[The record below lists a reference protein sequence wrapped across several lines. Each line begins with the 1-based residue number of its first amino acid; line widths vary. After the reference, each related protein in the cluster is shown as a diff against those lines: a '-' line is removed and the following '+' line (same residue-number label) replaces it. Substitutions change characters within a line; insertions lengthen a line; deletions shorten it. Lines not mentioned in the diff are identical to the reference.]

1 MSVRDQIEKLKADRA
16 ERLAFVEAERD
27 EQELKDRQK
36 LDELEAE
43 HGSERIG
50 FVEAERHIPGFPVLV
65 IVRMPSEAKFKRYQD
80 RVAKKEDGADI
91 IRASTELGLSC
102 VLYPERD
109 ILQKFDAELPGI
121 AVAAGGKAAQMCGA
135 KIEALGKK

>member
-1 MSVRDQIEKLKADRA
+1 MSVRDQIEQLKADRDA
-16 ERLAFVEAERD
+16 RLAVAAVQRD
-27 EQELKDRQK
+27 EQELKDRKK

-65 IVRMPSEAKFKRYQD
+65 IVRMPNEAQFKRYQD

-91 IRASTELGLSC
+91 VRASTELGLSC

-109 ILQKFDAELPGI
+109 VLQKFEAELPGI
-121 AVAAGGKAAQMCGA
+121 VVAAGGKAAHMCGA
-135 KIEALGKK
+135 KLEAVGKR